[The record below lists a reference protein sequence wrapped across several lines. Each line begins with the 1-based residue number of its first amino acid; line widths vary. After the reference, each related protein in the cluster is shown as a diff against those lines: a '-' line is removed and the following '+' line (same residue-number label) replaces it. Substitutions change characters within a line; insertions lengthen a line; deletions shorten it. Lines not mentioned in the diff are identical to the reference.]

1 MSKVDVL
8 TIDRVN
14 GHVRRPCGVYVPTQE
29 SIRKTLERCMVPPE
43 QSINYVPQ
51 GNEIESLQAYKSIG
65 KSVLLV
71 GPTGV
76 GKSMLARR
84 MAQEWGMP
92 FLWMVCDPDKTEG
105 KMMGKPEIVFATVE
119 SEGRSM
125 PIHMQQFRP
134 SNLAIAGMA
143 ERPVVLFVDELH
155 KIRRDMDVILHPIVN
170 ERELNL
176 TDHLG
181 PGEVYKLH
189 PETMVLFALNPY
201 YDMGIDKVGQAM
213 RQRLA
218 TIYLNMVTDEERLV
232 QIVEANV
239 GDLGGSRELIA
250 KVCKMAGAIAK
261 LYLASKKEAELSS
274 TDADAMAVQSRIKHI
289 LTNINEAP
297 SPRLVVETARAIRT
311 GLSPAIA
318 VQEVMFNAIT
328 SDFGQTARALRTMAS
343 DVYQI
348 K

>member
-1 MSKVDVL
+1 
-8 TIDRVN
+8 
-14 GHVRRPCGVYVPTQE
+14 
-29 SIRKTLERCMVPPE
+29 
-43 QSINYVPQ
+43 
-51 GNEIESLQAYKSIG
+51 
-65 KSVLLV
+65 
-71 GPTGV
+71 
-76 GKSMLARR
+76 
-84 MAQEWGMP
+84 
-92 FLWMVCDPDKTEG
+92 
-105 KMMGKPEIVFATVE
+105 
-119 SEGRSM
+119 
-125 PIHMQQFRP
+125 
-134 SNLAIAGMA
+134 
-143 ERPVVLFVDELH
+143 VVLFVDELH

-189 PETMVLFALNPY
+189 KETLVLFALNPY

-218 TIYLNMVTDEERLV
+218 TIYLNMITEDERLV
-232 QIVEANV
+232 RIVEANL
-239 GDLGGSRELIA
+239 GDLGDRKELIA

-289 LTNINEAP
+289 LSNINEAP
-297 SPRLVVETARAIRT
+297 SPRLVVETARAIGA